1 MAFMSAPQSPFP
13 GGAPAQPTDGDG
25 APLSSPGP
33 SSGSSSG
40 SPVVERPEVVTSA
53 PSDERE
59 SEAVEHPAKVMRI
72 GSMIKLLL
80 EEVRQSDLDEASR
93 DRLRDIYETSVKEL
107 SEALSPDLR
116 DELGRLAHPFAGT
129 EPPSEAELRVAKAQ
143 LVGWLEGLFHGI
155 QATLFAQQMAARQQL
170 EEMRRRLPPGTNPG
184 SPDMEQ
190 RPGTYL

>member
-1 MAFMSAPQSPFP
+1 MAGMSAPQSPFP

-25 APLSSPGP
+25 APPA
-33 SSGSSSG
+33 SSGPASDA
-40 SPVVERPEVVTSA
+40 PVVETPEVVTSA
-53 PSDERE
+53 PGAERE

-116 DELGRLAHPFAGT
+116 EELGRLAHPFAGT
-129 EPPSEAELRVAKAQ
+129 EPPSEAELRVVKAQ

-170 EEMRRRLPPGTNPG
+170 EEMRRRLPPGANPG
-184 SPDMEQ
+184 GPDMEQ